1 MALDLFVI
9 VNGEARPVTPEELE
23 KIAKKKL
30 KLIDRTGKILMR
42 RIEKDTLMLK
52 LFGESRG

>member
-1 MALDLFVI
+1 MIALDLFVI

-30 KLIDRTGKILMR
+30 KLIDCTGKILMR
-42 RIEKDTLMLK
+42 KIEKDVLMLK
-52 LFGESRG
+52 LFGKRR